1 MWNSNLGSPKGSP
14 KKLNNYYIKYKTVF
28 NTIKASKMQ
37 TDNTKMQT
45 DIKESDNKE
54 SDIKVSDIKENN
66 GIIIAVT
73 LANVD
78 LVEDASDSD
87 SDFNEQTL
95 LNDSFRLTYG
105 SDNEDNKDANYTCI
119 MCGLVLK
126 VRTSFCNAFCE
137 QKYLKNED

>member
-1 MWNSNLGSPKGSP
+1 MPL

-28 NTIKASKMQ
+28 NTIKATKMQ
-37 TDNTKMQT
+37 SDNTKMQS
-45 DIKESDNKE
+45 DIKE
-54 SDIKVSDIKENN
+54 SDIKENN

-87 SDFNEQTL
+87 SDSDFNEQTL

-105 SDNEDNKDANYTCI
+105 SDNEDKDKEEDNKDTNYTCI